1 MMIKPAIQRLST
13 VARRPNTTVVVSE
26 LEVGHVGTGW
36 MGYGGSVGAW
46 SHAVPSVMA
55 IFSLSHTA
63 SAGATKAGKV
73 IYWGHELGFG
83 S

>member
-36 MGYGGSVGAW
+36 VG
-46 SHAVPSVMA
+46 
-55 IFSLSHTA
+55 
-63 SAGATKAGKV
+63 
-73 IYWGHELGFG
+73 
-83 S
+83 